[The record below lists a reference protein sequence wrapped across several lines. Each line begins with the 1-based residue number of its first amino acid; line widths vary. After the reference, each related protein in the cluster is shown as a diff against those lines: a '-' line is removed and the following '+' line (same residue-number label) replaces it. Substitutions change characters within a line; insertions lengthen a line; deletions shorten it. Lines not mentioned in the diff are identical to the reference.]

1 MRRSSVT
8 LILAIFLLGTIA
20 SDCAFARGGNRGH
33 GGRSHASGSAHFH
46 RSPARVGVVV
56 TAPLF
61 YGGYRA
67 PYYYYPPMYGYPP
80 AAYPSTYYY
89 PPAQYYPPE
98 YIEQPA
104 PSQEPAPAYWYYC
117 PAVDNYYPYV
127 ETCPG
132 GWQQVVPQQP
142 PS

>member
-1 MRRSSVT
+1 MRRSNVT
-8 LILAIFLLGTIA
+8 LVLAVFLLGTIA
-20 SDCAFARGGNRGH
+20 SDCAFARGGGRGH

-56 TAPLF
+56 AAPVI

-67 PYYYYPPMYGYPP
+67 PYYYYPPVYGYPP
-80 AAYPSTYYY
+80 AYPPTYSY
-89 PPAQYYPPE
+89 PPAESYPPE
-98 YIEQPA
+98 YVEQPA
-104 PSQEPAPAYWYYC
+104 PSEPLPPAYWYYC

-127 ETCPG
+127 RTCPK